1 MKEDKLKIMK
11 DLLVD
16 ESHSLEDLKR
26 LVTKSKN
33 FLKIDQQTGKIIISH
48 EYNFTIRE
56 KIVLFI
62 IGKYFCDELDFEK
75 EKITSSIISE
85 ELKIPKTSLSKP
97 LGNLVNKHIF
107 SKEESAFNI
116 KYYQIEKQLDN
127 LDNKYILK
135 SKTDIIKD
143 IKQYEKKRKNKST
156 SIKPTK
162 KAVVEKIK
170 LEQQP
175 EEEIKSKLEI
185 ERIEYNDLHRVFN
198 LHNNKL
204 IILKGFKSNNVE
216 ESHIKSTLLAF
227 VAYKLFYNVDEINSS
242 KLRETLQ
249 DSGVEKLIPLST
261 KLKNYTGWI
270 IHKRGQIGCTNTS
283 YRITPEGYRQG
294 LNLLKDIINKTS
306 NFQLKLSNSRSKSRE
321 IAPDLQ
327 ISKETLDKNIREVAR
342 IEKFD
347 ENKLR
352 MAFDFQEDY
361 IRIVEPI
368 KENTRKIM
376 QIKNLLIL
384 GFIIKKIYQK
394 DKFNCAKLLKVSN
407 ISSDRLDKLD
417 SNKFYKKYFSTK
429 KQKSALSLIFAG
441 EIKAKECLVK
451 YLNKEEFEL

>member
-11 DLLVD
+11 ELLVD
-16 ESHSLEDLKR
+16 ESHSSEDLKR
-26 LVTKSKN
+26 LVTKSKD
-33 FLKIDQQTGKIIISH
+33 FLKIEKQTGKIIISH
-48 EYNFTIRE
+48 KYNFTIRE

-85 ELKIPKTSLSKP
+85 ELKIPPTSLSGP
-97 LGNLVNKHIF
+97 LGDLVSKYIF

-127 LDNKYILK
+127 LNNEYILK

-143 IKQYEKKRKNKST
+143 IKQFAKKRKNKPT

-162 KAVVEKIK
+162 KVVVKKIR

-175 EEEIKSKLEI
+175 EEEIKSMLEI
-185 ERIEYNDLHRVFN
+185 EKIEYNDLHRVFN

-261 KLKNYTGWI
+261 KLKNYTDWI

-283 YRITPEGYRQG
+283 YRITPEGHRQG

-306 NFQLKLSNSRSKSRE
+306 NFQLKLSNSGSKSRK

-352 MAFDFQEDY
+352 MAFDFQEDH
-361 IRIVEPI
+361 IRITEPI

-384 GFIIKKIYQK
+384 GYIIKKIYQK
-394 DKFNCAKLLKVSN
+394 DKFNCAKLLEVSN
-407 ISSDRLDKLD
+407 ISSDRLDLLD

-441 EIKAKECLVK
+441 EKKAKECLVK